1 MSEKSGLI
9 QELEALQ
16 KKAELELKEIQD
28 AVALQSW
35 RATFLSRSSDV
46 MTIFKRLP
54 EAPKEDR
61 PKIGQFANQVKAAL
75 ETQFEIKEN
84 SIKQADLEAN
94 LQNECL
100 DVTLPGREPARGR
113 LHIQTL
119 VLREI
124 YRIFAEMGFQVY
136 RSPEVESDENNFE
149 LLNMPA
155 HHPARDLWDTFF
167 TTKPGVI
174 MRTHTS
180 PGQVRAMREFAPEP
194 IRVALPGM
202 CYRYEQIVSCL
213 QSVRISPLPT

>member
-1 MSEKSGLI
+1 MASHISQPVIGCDGYL
-9 QELEALQ
+9 
-16 KKAELELKEIQD
+16 
-28 AVALQSW
+28 
-35 RATFLSRSSDV
+35 
-46 MTIFKRLP
+46 KRLP
-54 EAPKEDR
+54 EAPKEER

-75 ETQFEIKEN
+75 ETQFEKKEN

-94 LQNECL
+94 LQNERL

-155 HHPARDLWDTFF
+155 YHQI
-167 TTKPGVI
+167 G
-174 MRTHTS
+174 
-180 PGQVRAMREFAPEP
+180 RAH
-194 IRVALPGM
+194 V
-202 CYRYEQIVSCL
+202 
-213 QSVRISPLPT
+213 